1 MQSLCTFYIP
11 SSSQDN
17 SKPGAEGEDP
27 ELSITSL
34 ADNTPPP
41 APEYH
46 SGFLKNW
53 REHASLAGEDRK
65 GAGASFSLVF
75 ILKLC
80 KCLKYD
86 M

>member
-17 SKPGAEGEDP
+17 LKTGAEGEDP

-34 ADNTPPP
+34 ADNAPPP

-53 REHASLAGEDRK
+53 REHASLAGEDREGV
-65 GAGASFSLVF
+65 GAGFSLVF
-75 ILKLC
+75 ILKL
-80 KCLKYD
+80 
-86 M
+86 